1 MSNLYIYVMSFGY
14 TNLPFICSC
23 LFIWSFVTLYLDD
36 FILNNNK
43 YIKIQLFCLILIPL
57 YAIYST
63 YNIFNFIDVSTYV
76 DKNSN
81 TSVYIGKDAA
91 VEISKGIN
99 SVGSQVGLGASI
111 VGVYAAIGKSITKSS
126 IPPVQKAII
135 IVGGTLIGG
144 FIHSGISHINR
155 ANALKTI
162 SNNYSKYSSTGNTIV
177 NKLLDDMSSKT
188 NPLEGLLSSIQ
199 GINYI
204 YFALVIVLIIQLYIR
219 LHKRKC

>member
-1 MSNLYIYVMSFGY
+1 M
-14 TNLPFICSC
+14 FIN
-23 LFIWSFVTLYLDD
+23 T
-36 FILNNNK
+36 
-43 YIKIQLFCLILIPL
+43 L

-91 VEISKGIN
+91 VEISKDIN

-135 IVGGTLIGG
+135 IVGGRN
-144 FIHSGISHINR
+144 INR
-155 ANALKTI
+155 WFYTFRYKP
-162 SNNYSKYSSTGNTIV
+162 YK
-177 NKLLDDMSSKT
+177 
-188 NPLEGLLSSIQ
+188 
-199 GINYI
+199 
-204 YFALVIVLIIQLYIR
+204 
-219 LHKRKC
+219 